1 MNKITVVVADD
12 HPVVRIGVRNIL
24 HSQPDLEVVG
34 EASDGQEALELI
46 HKHAPAILLLDL
58 AMPNLPGLET
68 LRELT
73 RQSTHTKTVLLTGHI
88 DRKDLVEALQL
99 GARAVVLK
107 ETVGSDLVAC
117 LQAVANGRYWLD
129 GKPVVNLL
137 RVLDDLIAA
146 ESPAPKKTFGLT
158 PRELQIVA
166 LIVQGCTN
174 KDIAAECSITDE
186 TVKRHLKNIFDK
198 AGVSSRL
205 ELAMFAV
212 NHQLVVEDAEK
223 MVSSRTQIKRDRG

>member
-1 MNKITVVVADD
+1 MEKITVVVADD

-24 HSQPDLEVVG
+24 QAQPDFEVVG

-46 HKHAPAILLLDL
+46 RQYAPSILLLDL

-73 RQSTHTKTVLLTGHI
+73 RQSARIKTVLLTGHI
-88 DRKDLVEALQL
+88 ERKDLVEAMQL

-107 ETVGSDLVAC
+107 ETVASDLVAC
-117 LQAVANGRYWLD
+117 LHAVANGRFWLD

-137 RVLDDLIAA
+137 KVLDDLIAA
-146 ESPAPKKTFGLT
+146 DSPVPRKTFGLT
-158 PRELQIVA
+158 PRELEIVA
-166 LIVQGCTN
+166 LIVQGGTN
-174 KDIAAECSITDE
+174 KDIATDCRITDE

-212 NHQLVVEDAEK
+212 NHQLVVEPSEE
-223 MVSSRTQIKRDRG
+223 

>member
-1 MNKITVVVADD
+1 MEKITVVVADD
-12 HPVVRIGVRNIL
+12 HPVVRIGVRIIL
-24 HSQPDLEVVG
+24 QSQTEFEIVG
-34 EASDGQEALELI
+34 EASDGRQALDLI
-46 HKHAPAILLLDL
+46 QQLKPNILLLDL

-73 RQSTHTKTVLLTGHI
+73 RQSAHIKTVLLTGHI

-107 ETVGSDLVAC
+107 DAVASDLVAC

-129 GKPVVNLL
+129 GKPVLNLIK
-137 RVLDDLIAA
+137 VLDDLIAA
-146 ESPAPKKTFGLT
+146 DSPTPKKTFGLT
-158 PRELQIVA
+158 SRELQIVG

-174 KDIAAECSITDE
+174 KDVATECNITDE

-198 AGVSSRL
+198 SGVSSRL

-212 NHQLVVEDAEK
+212 NHQLVVEDAGE
-223 MVSSRTQIKRDRG
+223 

>member
-1 MNKITVVVADD
+1 MEKITVVVADD
-12 HPVVRIGVRNIL
+12 HPVVRIGVRIIL
-24 HSQPDLEVVG
+24 QSQTEFEIVG
-34 EASDGQEALELI
+34 EASDGRQALDLI
-46 HKHAPAILLLDL
+46 QQLKPNILLLDL

-73 RQSTHTKTVLLTGHI
+73 RQSAHIKTVLLTGHI

-107 ETVGSDLVAC
+107 DAVASDLVAC

-129 GKPVVNLL
+129 GKPVLNLIK
-137 RVLDDLIAA
+137 VLDDLIAA
-146 ESPAPKKTFGLT
+146 DSPAPKKTFGLT
-158 PRELQIVA
+158 SRELQIVG

-174 KDIAAECSITDE
+174 KDVATECNITDE

-198 AGVSSRL
+198 SGVSSRL

-212 NHQLVVEDAEK
+212 NHQLVVEDAGE
-223 MVSSRTQIKRDRG
+223 

>member
-1 MNKITVVVADD
+1 MDKITVVVADD

-24 HSQPDLEVVG
+24 HSQPDLEIVG

-46 HKHAPAILLLDL
+46 RQNAPTILLLDL
-58 AMPNLPGLET
+58 AMPNLPGIET

-73 RQSTHTKTVLLTGHI
+73 RQSAHIKTVLLTAHI

-107 ETVGSDLVAC
+107 DTVASDLVAC

-137 RVLDDLIAA
+137 KVLDGLIAA
-146 ESPAPKKTFGLT
+146 ERPAPKKTFGLT

-174 KDIAAECSITDE
+174 KEIATECGITDE

-198 AGVSSRL
+198 VGVSSRL

-212 NHQLVVEDAEK
+212 NHRLVVEDTEEMA
-223 MVSSRTQIKRDRG
+223 SSRTPDQD

>member
-1 MNKITVVVADD
+1 MEKITVVVADD
-12 HPVVRIGVRNIL
+12 HPVVRIGVRIIL
-24 HSQPDLEVVG
+24 QSQTEFEIVG
-34 EASDGQEALELI
+34 EASDGRQALDLI
-46 HKHAPAILLLDL
+46 QQLKPNILLLDL

-73 RQSTHTKTVLLTGHI
+73 RQSAHIKTVLLTGHI

-107 ETVGSDLVAC
+107 DTVASDLVAC

-129 GKPVVNLL
+129 GKPVLNLIK
-137 RVLDDLIAA
+137 VLDDLIAA
-146 ESPAPKKTFGLT
+146 DSPAPKKTFGLT
-158 PRELQIVA
+158 SRELQIVG

-174 KDIAAECSITDE
+174 KDVATECNITDE

-198 AGVSSRL
+198 SGVSSRL

-212 NHQLVVEDAEK
+212 NHQLVVEDAGE
-223 MVSSRTQIKRDRG
+223 